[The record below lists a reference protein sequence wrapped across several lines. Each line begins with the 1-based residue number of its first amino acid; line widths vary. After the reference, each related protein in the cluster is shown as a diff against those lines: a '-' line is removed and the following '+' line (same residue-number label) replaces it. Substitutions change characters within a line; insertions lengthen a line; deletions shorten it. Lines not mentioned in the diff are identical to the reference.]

1 MCNITARFRHHLLPV
16 PCSVVPLINS
26 KLIHERRRTTIVVAY
41 IQRCMIIFAILL
53 CYFHVRSE
61 RSESV
66 NCEAF
71 PYHQM
76 CRGSMSRKRAMFP
89 IMYGLGCEGS
99 EGNINCIKEFEERHR
114 IPYIPLSKSKLLIAL
129 LDDDLQKD
137 ITRSARHKL
146 RNDEMNKRKP
156 SIIENFLS
164 ELDSSDNY

>member
-1 MCNITARFRHHLLPV
+1 MVT
-16 PCSVVPLINS
+16 
-26 KLIHERRRTTIVVAY
+26 VVAY
-41 IQRCMIIFAILL
+41 IQRCMIIFAILI
-53 CYFHVRSE
+53 CYFHVRSVH
-61 RSESV
+61 SESV

-89 IMYGLGCEGS
+89 IMYGLGCEGN
-99 EGNINCIKEFEERHR
+99 EGNVNCIKEFEERHR

-146 RNDEMNKRKP
+146 RNNEMNKRKP
-156 SIIENFLS
+156 SIVENFLS